1 MINFDTNSIKNITG
15 TGINKVIDITAGD
28 EKSSSEGSS
37 FAEFLSGAINNVN
50 TLQKD
55 ADAQKEA
62 FAAGKTDNIQ
72 DVMIS
77 MQKADVAFQMTLQ
90 VRNKVLEAY
99 QEIMRMPV

>member
-1 MINFDTNSIKNITG
+1 MLNFDTNSIRNITG
-15 TGINKVIDITAGD
+15 TGINKVIDITVGD
-28 EKSSSEGSS
+28 KKPESEGTS
-37 FAEFLSGAINNVN
+37 FAEFLAGAINNVN
-50 TLQKD
+50 NLQKD
-55 ADAQKEA
+55 ADTQKTA

-77 MQKADVAFQMTLQ
+77 MEKADVAFQMTLQ